1 MHIPSGC
8 SKIENSIIIDK
19 IKGLIFGAI
28 LGDSI
33 GIATEGLTKDEIKKI
48 YGKGPIRFGMDEDG
62 IPFIRDDYRSHF
74 DENDFGQDS
83 EQILLVVQSILENNG
98 YFHQKDLK
106 NRLTKQVNHTI
117 SLHSLLILPPPQNDP
132 PSPALVRAPLL
143 GAVKFWDGTSVIE
156 NAIHSCQLTR
166 SDPRCMIS
174 CLVVSILV
182 ARLLR
187 GQETEIKA
195 QPSSIP
201 TPLHSPLLT
210 DYFIDSLTTDQAL
223 QILVQDVIETN
234 KHIFQS
240 SFLDP
245 LLTDPSQIY
254 HQLISCAEPN
264 SIASLQ
270 LDKSTNVLHTLAA
283 ALYSFTRSIPPQR
296 ERDYFKKIM
305 MDVIMQGG
313 KAAGTTTGAILGAR
327 LGYGHLPT
335 EWVVGM
341 KRWEWLEDKIDEF
354 CALF

>member
-74 DENDFGQDS
+74 DEKNNSDFGQDS

-182 ARLLR
+182 AR
-187 GQETEIKA
+187 
-195 QPSSIP
+195 QPHDRPSPPDPRPGRDRDQQTHLSEFLSGSSPDRSQSNLSSID
-201 TPLHSPLLT
+201 LL
-210 DYFIDSLTTDQAL
+210 
-223 QILVQDVIETN
+223 
-234 KHIFQS
+234 
-240 SFLDP
+240 
-245 LLTDPSQIY
+245 
-254 HQLISCAEPN
+254 C
-264 SIASLQ
+264 
-270 LDKSTNVLHTLAA
+270 
-283 ALYSFTRSIPPQR
+283 
-296 ERDYFKKIM
+296 
-305 MDVIMQGG
+305 
-313 KAAGTTTGAILGAR
+313 
-327 LGYGHLPT
+327 
-335 EWVVGM
+335 
-341 KRWEWLEDKIDEF
+341 
-354 CALF
+354 

>member
-1 MHIPSGC
+1 MPT
-8 SKIENSIIIDK
+8 NSH
-19 IKGLIFGAI
+19 
-28 LGDSI
+28 
-33 GIATEGLTKDEIKKI
+33 T
-48 YGKGPIRFGMDEDG
+48 
-62 IPFIRDDYRSHF
+62 
-74 DENDFGQDS
+74 
-83 EQILLVVQSILENNG
+83 
-98 YFHQKDLK
+98 FH
-106 NRLTKQVNHTI
+106 
-117 SLHSLLILPPPQNDP
+117 
-132 PSPALVRAPLL
+132 
-143 GAVKFWDGTSVIE
+143 
-156 NAIHSCQLTR
+156 
-166 SDPRCMIS
+166 
-174 CLVVSILV
+174 
-182 ARLLR
+182 RLLR